1 MDIVQY
7 YYQKKKQFHHCK
19 TIILLHV
26 LRYSNQSKSPLF
38 IKFLPFFINGDKLP
52 LINPKKFTQNTKIAF
67 YYFISF

>member
-7 YYQKKKQFHHCK
+7 YYQKKEQFHHCK

-38 IKFLPFFINGDKLP
+38 IEIST
-52 LINPKKFTQNTKIAF
+52 IF
-67 YYFISF
+67 YQRR